1 MAIAGSQVSKKKEV
15 NVAVGVVVNGSKQV
29 LIALRSPEQHMGGL
43 WEFPGGKIESDESVV
58 QALSRELIEEI
69 GIDPTATEPLVQID
83 HDYPD
88 KRVSLNVHWVR
99 TLTGEP
105 KGLEGQ
111 EVRWVSSN
119 ELNNYEFPEANLEIV
134 RRVRKALG

>member
-1 MAIAGSQVSKKKEV
+1 
-15 NVAVGVVVNGSKQV
+15 
-29 LIALRSPEQHMGGL
+29 MGGL

-99 TLTGEP
+99 TFTGEP